1 MQRLMTT
8 GAPSARNRTAGVRTT
23 SLRTVGFPKAFLLG
37 AAIIAG
43 TALAH
48 AQNGKIGPAA
58 PVTYDNKY
66 EVYGGINFM
75 NFQAGQDLPKRMN
88 LAGAEASFTY
98 WTPVSH
104 LGVTADYRG
113 EAGTTPVFPS
123 PGSASPARQ
132 LVYMNMGMGGVTYRG
147 PKGHFAAIDYHALIG
162 ADHGVFD
169 GPTTYNVGLYTNRT
183 KPIGAFGGSLDYNV
197 SKNIAVRLS
206 PDLIVEHFG
215 TEYREFFAISGGVL
229 YRFGKRE

>member
-1 MQRLMTT
+1 
-8 GAPSARNRTAGVRTT
+8 
-23 SLRTVGFPKAFLLG
+23 
-37 AAIIAG
+37 
-43 TALAH
+43 
-48 AQNGKIGPAA
+48 
-58 PVTYDNKY
+58 
-66 EVYGGINFM
+66 
-75 NFQAGQDLPKRMN
+75 
-88 LAGAEASFTY
+88 
-98 WTPVSH
+98 
-104 LGVTADYRG
+104 
-113 EAGTTPVFPS
+113 
-123 PGSASPARQ
+123 
-132 LVYMNMGMGGVTYRG
+132 MGGVTYRG